1 MQIHRFLLL
10 LPGLLLLAG
19 TAAADPVPD
28 PAPPAPPAAD
38 APPADL
44 MEPPPP
50 PPPGREKPKKEGG
63 PRFGGPRMW
72 RVFANLSEKER
83 QELLRLQSSDP
94 EKFRSVLKEKAEAM
108 RQVELARRQELR
120 RLVAA
125 YHAASD
131 SAEKENIR
139 TKLTAH
145 IRTDFEQRLNE
156 NRRQLEEM
164 KRRAARLEAELNKRA
179 ENTEKIVAAMVE
191 HALARQEK

>member
-1 MQIHRFLLL
+1 MQLHRFLLL

-19 TAAADPVPD
+19 TAAA
-28 PAPPAPPAAD
+28 APAPPAAG

-50 PPPGREKPKKEGG
+50 PPGREKPKKE
-63 PRFGGPRMW
+63 GGPRMW

-108 RQVELARRQELR
+108 RQVELARRQEFR
-120 RLVAA
+120 HLVAD
-125 YHAASD
+125 YHVAS
-131 SAEKENIR
+131 SAAEKESIKTR
-139 TKLTAH
+139 LASH
-145 IRTDFEQRLNE
+145 LRTDFEQRLNE

-191 HALARQEK
+191 HALAGEEK

>member
-19 TAAADPVPD
+19 TAAADPVPA
-28 PAPPAPPAAD
+28 PAPPP
-38 APPADL
+38 PPADL

-108 RQVELARRQELR
+108 RQVELARRQEFR

-125 YHAASD
+125 YHAAS
-131 SAEKENIR
+131 SSTEKESIKA
-139 TKLTAH
+139 KLSSH
-145 IRTDFEQRLNE
+145 LRTDFEQRLNE

-164 KRRAARLEAELNKRA
+164 KRRAIRLEAELNKRA

-191 HALARQEK
+191 HAITRQEK

>member
-10 LPGLLLLAG
+10 LLGLTLLAG
-19 TAAADPVPD
+19 TAAGAAAGPDVP
-28 PAPPAPPAAD
+28 PP
-38 APPADL
+38 PPADPAG
-44 MEPPPP
+44 PPPP

-94 EKFRSVLKEKAEAM
+94 EKFRSMLKEKAEAM
-108 RQVELARRQELR
+108 RQVELARRQESR

-125 YHAASD
+125 YHAASN
-131 SAEKENIR
+131 STEKENIR

-164 KRRAARLEAELNKRA
+164 KRRTIRLEAELNKRA
-179 ENTEKIVAAMVE
+179 ANTEKIVAAMVE